1 MIKNNKNGI
10 EYLTFN
16 NISSLNGIRHAFSTR
31 LGGVST
37 GIYSSMNLGFT
48 RGDIRENVEENFRRM
63 ASVLSCEPSDFVTG
77 VQTHT
82 TNVHR
87 VSKKDAGKGVTRPVD
102 YTDVDGLITDE
113 QGLVLTTFY
122 ADCVPLFFV
131 DPVHRAIGLSHSG
144 WRGTVKRMG
153 KVTIDAMRDNFGTD
167 PNDLVCGIGP
177 SICMDCYEVSE
188 DVAEAFMKEFSGCLL
203 SAGDTLDNNK
213 FLMSK
218 GNDKYLL
225 DLRAANRLIMLEAG
239 VPAENIEL
247 PGICTCCNPD
257 YLFSHRASKGQR
269 GNMAGFLQI
278 LPGNT

>member
-16 NISSLNGIRHAFSTR
+16 NINSLNGIRHAFSTR

-48 RGDIRENVEENFRRM
+48 RGDIKENVDENFRRM
-63 ASVLSCEPSDFVTG
+63 ASILGCEPSDLVTG

-82 TNVHR
+82 TNVYR
-87 VSKKDAGKGVTRPVD
+87 ATREDAGKGVTRPVD
-102 YTDVDGLITDE
+102 YTDIDGLITDE
-113 QGLVLTTFY
+113 PGLVLTTFY

-144 WRGTVKRMG
+144 WRGTVNRMG
-153 KVTIDAMRDNFGTD
+153 KVTIDAMHANFGTD
-167 PNDLVCGIGP
+167 PRDLVCGIGP

-203 SAGDTLDNNK
+203 SAGDTRDDHK

-239 VPAENIEL
+239 VKAENIEL

-257 YLFSHRASKGQR
+257 YLFSHRASGGQR

-278 LPGNT
+278 LPG